1 MKTIL
6 TVAKELLTQGVR
18 EDSVV
23 ADFTMGN
30 GSDTLYLSLLV
41 PRGHV
46 YAFDIQP
53 QALENTRRRLE
64 EHGALSNVSLI
75 LDSHHRLEEYIPG
88 GIDAGMFNLG
98 YLPHGD
104 PGVTTR
110 RETSL
115 PAVRKAVERLNPGG
129 VVVVV
134 VYPGHEEGRLEGEAL
149 QEMAKGWDPGVYDA
163 TVFRIVNV
171 PTCPY
176 IVAVERRKP

>member
-6 TVAKELLTQGVR
+6 TVAKDLLVQGIR
-18 EDSVV
+18 EDSIV

-30 GSDTLYLSLLV
+30 GNDTLFLSSLV
-41 PRGHV
+41 PKGHV

-53 QALENTRRRLE
+53 QALENTQKRLK
-64 EHGALSNVSLI
+64 EHGAPENVSLI
-75 LDSHHRLEEYIPG
+75 LDSHHNLERYIPG

-104 PGVTTR
+104 PSLTTR

-115 PAVRKAVERLNPGG
+115 PAVQKAVERLNPRG

-149 QEMAKGWDPGVYDA
+149 QEMAKGFDPEVYDA
-163 TVFRIVNV
+163 TVFRIVNI
-171 PTCPY
+171 PHCPY
-176 IVAVERRKP
+176 VVAVERRR